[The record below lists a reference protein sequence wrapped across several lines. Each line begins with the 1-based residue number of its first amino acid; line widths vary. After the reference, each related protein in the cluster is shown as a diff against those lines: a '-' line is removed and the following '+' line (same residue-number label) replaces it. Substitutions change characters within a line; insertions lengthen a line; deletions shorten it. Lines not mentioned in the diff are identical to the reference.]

1 MILSEKAAY
10 IKGLMDGL
18 KIDDSTNEGK
28 VLLALYDLVSDIAN
42 TVDEI
47 DADVDDIVEFC
58 NVLDED
64 LQTVEDYLL
73 DEDDDDD
80 DDCDCDCCDCC
91 CDEECD
97 CDCDECDCD
106 CCYEDDVYT
115 CVCPTCGD
123 TIELTIPMIEE
134 GSINCPGCGEFLE
147 FDVEE
152 EDCDCDDCDEE

>member
-10 IKGLMDGL
+10 VKGLMDGL
-18 KIDDSTNEGK
+18 NIDDSTKEGK
-28 VLLALYDLVSDIAN
+28 VLLAIYDLVSEMAN

-80 DDCDCDCCDCC
+80 DDCDCDCDC
-91 CDEECD
+91 CD
-97 CDCDECDCD
+97 CDCDCDDCDCD
-106 CCYEDDVYT
+106 CCCEDDVYT
-115 CVCPTCGD
+115 CECPTCGD
-123 TIELTIPMIEE
+123 IIELTIPMIEE
-134 GSINCPGCGEFLE
+134 GSINCPGCGELLE

-152 EDCDCDDCDEE
+152 EDCDCEDCEDEE